1 MAGKRANS
9 TVTSPTTGLD
19 EAFPPRQPMI
29 MLAVR
34 FVLELVAFG
43 GIGLAGWRIGD
54 DGVSGGVLA
63 SMFVLAAAVL
73 WGTCSVRDDPTR
85 NPKPVV
91 AIRGWM
97 RLLIEFSVF
106 GVAAWSLWVFAS
118 RAASETFLTML
129 GIVTLVGWDRHWWLL
144 RQR

>member
-43 GIGLAGWRIGD
+43 GIGLAGWRIG
-54 DGVSGGVLA
+54 
-63 SMFVLAAAVL
+63 
-73 WGTCSVRDDPTR
+73 
-85 NPKPVV
+85 
-91 AIRGWM
+91 
-97 RLLIEFSVF
+97 
-106 GVAAWSLWVFAS
+106 
-118 RAASETFLTML
+118 
-129 GIVTLVGWDRHWWLL
+129 
-144 RQR
+144 